1 MTTKTTEITFTDITA
16 AAIALVAVMTEVTKP
31 TKREILLLSGASLS
45 ELRLLIGERIPSERD
60 RRLVSRWLTD
70 GIPQEA
76 LSEECDLS
84 PRHTREIIDE
94 AYHVLISQ
102 LVKKSP

>member
-1 MTTKTTEITFTDITA
+1 MTTKTTEITFADITA
-16 AAIALVAVMTEVTKP
+16 AAFAIIAVIPEVTKP
-31 TKREILLLSGASLS
+31 TKREILLLSGASLP
-45 ELRLLIGERIPSERD
+45 ELRLLIDERIPSERG

-70 GIPQEA
+70 GIPQES
-76 LSEECDLS
+76 LSEELNLS